1 MLALKQMRWNE
12 QSQRRNTKQ
21 NRNRAGKS
29 RERERERKK
38 ENEFNVPS
46 QRSGGANIVFKHF
59 YAHYEAEYG
68 EESNEVE
75 QKAMKKSLHGLFG
88 VWQLSGEVFLNSGR
102 NARKLLHLYLQKKR
116 AND

>member
-1 MLALKQMRWNE
+1 MNNHKEEIQNKTETE
-12 QSQRRNTKQ
+12 QG
-21 NRNRAGKS
+21 RAGKS

-102 NARKLLHLYLQKKR
+102 NARKLLHLYR
-116 AND
+116 YSRGVR